1 MCSSDLL
8 PNLVSSLINA
18 KLVVKWGM
26 FRLVQ
31 VTNVLVFFGS
41 LGLYFYA
48 QSYNGIPPL
57 MHTMAFLFIIFSG
70 IGFQFGNLNALAME
84 PLGRAAGIGASFVGA
99 GSTLISIPIGGL
111 IGMSLSA
118 NIFPLAIGM
127 ALCSLLSILMMHWVR
142 FGFSLPKAGAG
153 FKL

>member
-1 MCSSDLL
+1 
-8 PNLVSSLINA
+8 
-18 KLVVKWGM
+18 
-26 FRLVQ
+26 
-31 VTNVLVFFGS
+31 
-41 LGLYFYA
+41 
-48 QSYNGIPPL
+48 
-57 MHTMAFLFIIFSG
+57 MAFLFIIFSG

-111 IGMSLSA
+111 IGMSLST